1 MLRVALAG
9 LHLLALGLGLA
20 AVIYRGSAL
29 REPIADA
36 SLKRAFKFD
45 TMWGIAA
52 VLWIATGLWRLLS
65 EIEKPASYYF
75 HNSFFDLK
83 MSALILILLLEIW
96 PMIALIRWRIQL
108 KKGVAPASVA
118 TVAAARRIA
127 MLSHIQALLV
137 VVMVFAAAAM
147 ARGFGA

>member
-29 REPIADA
+29 REAITDA

-45 TMWGIAA
+45 TVWGIAA
-52 VLWIATGLWRLLS
+52 VLWIATGLWRLLG
-65 EIEKPASYYF
+65 EIEKPTSYYF

-83 MSALILILLLEIW
+83 MGALFLILLLEIW
-96 PMIALIRWRIQL
+96 PMITLIRWRIQL
-108 KKGVAPASVA
+108 RKGAAPSSVA
-118 TVAAARRIA
+118 TVTTARSIA

-137 VVMVFAAAAM
+137 VIMVFAAAAM